1 MNESRDKA
9 YFLMSLT
16 FLAKPSTSKQRII
29 IQVIRTLP
37 SDNGTGSDPAPTIAN
52 HAGQNIDKHESY
64 YAPLHHYISSNQ
76 RKAGQKEEFV
86 FNSNSRTRLIFHLL
100 NN

>member
-29 IQVIRTLP
+29 IQVIRTPP
-37 SDNGTGSDPAPTIAN
+37 SDNGTGFTSIGNKLSLRASFQGGLRRRATE
-52 HAGQNIDKHESY
+52 K
-64 YAPLHHYISSNQ
+64 L
-76 RKAGQKEEFV
+76 V
-86 FNSNSRTRLIFHLL
+86 RTKL
-100 NN
+100 NKNAKPYQL